1 MRIWLVGTGQAG
13 TEVLRQLRKNE
24 ALEVVVSNAG
34 ARSRAV
40 EEGSVRVEETDMVTP
55 VNVNTLARRI
65 RPDLIL
71 LDSSAD
77 ERNLGRV
84 MGGPALT
91 RAILEEIAAESDY
104 PCLIV

>member
-1 MRIWLVGTGQAG
+1 MRIWLVGTGLAG
-13 TEVLRQLRKNE
+13 AEVLRQLRKND
-24 ALEVVVSNAG
+24 ALEIVVSNAR
-34 ARSRAV
+34 ARPV
-40 EEGSVRVEETDMVTP
+40 DEGSGRVDETEMVTP

-77 ERNLGRV
+77 ERNLSRV

-91 RAILEEIAAESDY
+91 RAILQEIAAESDY